1 MSISSVTAQ
10 RGALAVA
17 LALSACALDD
27 RQLELA
33 PEEEGSGASGGEDP
47 GAGGGGSDGEG
58 GTAGTGGTGDMNG
71 LVDGCADLDT
81 DGVPDCTTTLVKNP
95 SFASDVAGWT
105 ALTNAT
111 LTWDP
116 RNALDDLPSG
126 SARLGTGPVPA
137 SAPRVGATQCV
148 ALAGSQ
154 LVIAYASAF
163 VEATGDA
170 ADSAGAAIEVSFFES
185 ADCSGKVNGFFGT
198 PPGTVTDAWTTIH
211 AGGLSKDATQSIL
224 VALIANK
231 AALTTEVSAYF
242 DNVML
247 KAKPP

>member
-1 MSISSVTAQ
+1 MTARG

-17 LALSACALDD
+17 LALCACALDD

-47 GAGGGGSDGEG
+47 GAGGGGSAGEG
-58 GTAGTGGTGDMNG
+58 GTGGTGG
-71 LVDGCADLDT
+71 ASSLVDGCADLDT
-81 DGVPDCTTTLVKNP
+81 DGVADCTTTLVKNS
-95 SFASDVAGWT
+95 SFTSDVASWT
-105 ALTNAT
+105 PLANAA

-116 RNALDDLPSG
+116 RNALEDLPSG

-137 SAPRVGATQCV
+137 SAPRVGATQCL

-170 ADSAGAAIEVSFFES
+170 ADTAGAAIEVSFFES

-198 PPGTVTDAWTTIH
+198 PPGTVTGAWTTIH

-224 VALIANK
+224 IALIANK